1 MSLLL
6 NIDGNS
12 FLASLSRTLNST
24 FAITGISF
32 SADSFVVNV
41 SSVLRIKFSA
51 EKPKTVTINYKE
63 PKMTRKLILI
73 TFTLFTINVFGQT
86 ENSNYKI
93 VADKFVENY
102 NENNFKNIFDLFSAE
117 MQTAL
122 PLDKTTDFLKG
133 LKSQAG
139 QITKRQF
146 VKYVNGTYASY
157 KTNFE
162 RTLFAVNISVDNN
175 SKINGL
181 FIKPFTDENLPKIE
195 RNITKLQ
202 LPFDGEWTVV
212 WGGDTKELN
221 YHVENEAQ
229 KNAFDMVT
237 KDEKGNSF
245 KTDGITN
252 EDYYAFG
259 KELIAPCDGEI
270 VLVVDGIKDNKP
282 GELNPMYAP
291 GNTVIIKTDN
301 NEYLFFAH
309 FKQNTIRVKQGQNVK
324 QGELLGLCGNSGYS
338 SEPHLHFHIQNIE
351 DINTATGVK
360 CYFDK
365 LNVNE
370 QTRTDYSPIQKDK
383 IKSE

>member
-1 MSLLL
+1 M
-6 NIDGNS
+6 
-12 FLASLSRTLNST
+12 
-24 FAITGISF
+24 IS
-32 SADSFVVNV
+32 
-41 SSVLRIKFSA
+41 
-51 EKPKTVTINYKE
+51 
-63 PKMTRKLILI
+63 KLILI
-73 TFTLFTINVFGQT
+73 TLTLFTINVYGQT
-86 ENSNYKI
+86 ENPAHKI
-93 VADKFVENY
+93 VADKFENNY
-102 NENNFKNIFDLFSAE
+102 NENDFKNIFDLFSVE

-162 RTLFAVNISVDNN
+162 RALFAVNISVDNN

-181 FIKPFTDENLPKIE
+181 FIKPFTDENLPKME

-202 LPFDGEWTVV
+202 LPFDGEWTVI

-221 YHVENEAQ
+221 YHVENQAQ
-229 KNAFDMVT
+229 KNAFDIVI
-237 KDEKGNSF
+237 KDERGNSF

-252 EDYYAFG
+252 EDYYTFG

-291 GNTVIIKTDN
+291 GNSVIIQTDK

-309 FKQNTIRVKQGQNVK
+309 FKQNTIKVKQGQKVK
-324 QGELLGLCGNSGYS
+324 QGELLGLCGNSGNS
-338 SEPHLHFHIQNIE
+338 SEPHLHFHIQNVE
-351 DINTATGVK
+351 DMNTATGVK

-365 LNVNE
+365 LKVNG

>member
-1 MSLLL
+1 MINKLLL
-6 NIDGNS
+6 
-12 FLASLSRTLNST
+12 LTL
-24 FAITGISF
+24 
-32 SADSFVVNV
+32 
-41 SSVLRIKFSA
+41 
-51 EKPKTVTINYKE
+51 
-63 PKMTRKLILI
+63 
-73 TFTLFTINVFGQT
+73 TLLTINVLGQT
-86 ENSNYKI
+86 ENSTYKI
-93 VADKFVENY
+93 IADMFEKNY
-102 NENNFKNIFDLFSAE
+102 NENDFKSIFDSFSIE
-117 MQTAL
+117 MQSAL
-122 PLDKTTDFLKG
+122 PLDKTIDFLKG

-139 QITKRQF
+139 QITKRQY

-162 RTLFAVNISVDNN
+162 RALFAVNISVDNN

-181 FIKPFTDENLPKIE
+181 FIKPFTDENLPKME

-202 LPFDGEWTVV
+202 LPFNGEWTVV

-221 YHVENEAQ
+221 YHVENQAQ
-229 KNAFDMVT
+229 KNAFDIVI

-252 EDYYAFG
+252 EDYYTFG

-291 GNTVIIKTDN
+291 GNSVIIQTDK

-309 FKQNTIRVKQGQNVK
+309 FKQNTIKVKQGQKVK
-324 QGELLGLCGNSGYS
+324 QGELLGLCGNSGNS
-338 SEPHLHFHIQNIE
+338 SEPHLHFHIQNVE
-351 DINTATGVK
+351 DMNTATGVK

-365 LNVNE
+365 LNVNG
-370 QTRTDYSPIQKDK
+370 QIRTDYSPIQKDK